1 MLWAP
6 LLLLVGFVVH
16 PPERHD
22 ADQLL
27 EVITT
32 SAGRW
37 NAAHL
42 MFALSMGLSIPAIV
56 GPMGLLEQRGR
67 GGRLALIGGSLA
79 IVGVIFLTLFIGVE
93 LAMSAVASVRRSSML
108 QLNPQFRRSS
118 TSRAA
123 TGGVRGPQPQPGA
136 FRGRGGTNLHA
147 GCATLGGH
155 RYRSSGSSAG
165 RGIVQQP
172 DRGSGCSNAA
182 GWPGRNRS
190 ASTQAVLST
199 HARIFLG

>member
-16 PPERHD
+16 PPELHD

-27 EVITT
+27 EIITT

-42 MFALSMGLSIPAIV
+42 MFALSMGLSVPAIV

-79 IVGVIFLTLFIGVE
+79 IVGVIF
-93 LAMSAVASVRRSSML
+93 S
-108 QLNPQFRRSS
+108 P
-118 TSRAA
+118 
-123 TGGVRGPQPQPGA
+123 
-136 FRGRGGTNLHA
+136 
-147 GCATLGGH
+147 C
-155 RYRSSGSSAG
+155 SSGSSS
-165 RGIVQQP
+165 R
-172 DRGSGCSNAA
+172 
-182 GWPGRNRS
+182 
-190 ASTQAVLST
+190 
-199 HARIFLG
+199 

>member
-16 PPERHD
+16 PPEPHD

-42 MFALSMGLSIPAIV
+42 MFALSMVLSVPAIV

-67 GGRLALIGGSLA
+67 GGRFALIGGSLA
-79 IVGVIFLTLFIGVE
+79 IVGVISLTLFIGVE
-93 LAMSAVASVRRSSML
+93 LAMSAVARVPTE
-108 QLNPQFRRSS
+108 QLAAIEPAIQALVDFKGRFRW
-118 TSRAA
+118 
-123 TGGVRGPQPQPGA
+123 
-136 FRGRGGTNLHA
+136 
-147 GCATLGGH
+147 
-155 RYRSSGSSAG
+155 
-165 RGIVQQP
+165 
-172 DRGSGCSNAA
+172 CSWA
-182 GWPGRNRS
+182 S
-190 ASTQAVLST
+190 ASNWGFSCS
-199 HARIFLG
+199 GWD